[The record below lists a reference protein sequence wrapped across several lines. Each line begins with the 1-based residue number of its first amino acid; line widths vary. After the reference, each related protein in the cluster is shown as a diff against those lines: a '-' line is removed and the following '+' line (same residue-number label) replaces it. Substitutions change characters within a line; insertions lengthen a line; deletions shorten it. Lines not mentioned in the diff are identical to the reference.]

1 LNIFNWNKIKLVSKQ
16 IGAVTLRNVSHR
28 GTFTQNTLGKTLR
41 KLMRSIADGD
51 DYQIPST
58 IDDEAIVEEIVLINM
73 KLEFIIK
80 NNTNNIKSIKA

>member
-1 LNIFNWNKIKLVSKQ
+1 
-16 IGAVTLRNVSHR
+16 
-28 GTFTQNTLGKTLR
+28 
-41 KLMRSIADGD
+41 MRSIADGD

-80 NNTNNIKSIKA
+80 NNTNNIK